1 MVYAPVVLLGYARP
15 NETRQ
20 IIDRIN
26 QSKTKKVYFFVDFPN
41 DIDDAKLM
49 KLNAD
54 VKALNSTFNKEIDV
68 ESVFFENN
76 IGPFEAYNQCMSIVF
91 SKEEELIFLEDD
103 KLPSVSFFSFCSE
116 LLAKYKNDERIL
128 FISGMNSNKVILEDY
143 NYDYFFANVNSSWGH
158 GIWKRTYDKFD
169 SIFHVIKDEYYKKL
183 IQQYYILNK
192 NRHNVLE
199 EIRSYLVHGKYNGHV
214 ASMEFYMMGA
224 LGLLTNSI
232 VIVPSKNLIS
242 DTGATEY
249 TVHGDE
255 YKLMTRSQKKIFFKE
270 TYELTS
276 PLKHPPFVIS
286 DFRFN
291 RTPYIPFR
299 GILWF
304 LEKTERAFLILKY
317 KGVKFL
323 FKRLKRLIKI
333 KRNSDYL
340 NKP

>member
-1 MVYAPVVLLGYARP
+1 MVNAPVVLLGYARP
-15 NETRQ
+15 NETKQ

-26 QSKTKKVYFFVDFPN
+26 QSETKKVYFFVDFPN
-41 DIDDAKLM
+41 DTTDARLM

-54 VKALNSTFNKEIDV
+54 VKALVDTFNEVIDV

-76 IGPFEAYNQCMSIVF
+76 VGPFEAYNQCMSIVF

-116 LLAKYKNDERIL
+116 LLDKYKNDERIL
-128 FISGMNSNKVILEDY
+128 FISGMNSNSAILVEY
-143 NYDYFFANVNSSWGH
+143 KYDYFFADVNSSWGH
-158 GIWKRTYDKFD
+158 AIWKRTYDKFD
-169 SIFHVIKDEYYKKL
+169 SIYHVIQDEYYKKL
-183 IQQYYILNK
+183 IQQTYILRK
-192 NRHNVLE
+192 NTHNVLG
-199 EIRSYLVHGKYNGHV
+199 EIQSYLEHGKYNGHV

-224 LGLLTNSI
+224 LRILTNSL

-270 TYELTS
+270 TYELS
-276 PLKHPPFVIS
+276 KPLKHPPFVIS

-291 RTPYIPFR
+291 KTPYIPFKR
-299 GILWF
+299 ILWF
-304 LEKTERAFLILKY
+304 LEKTERAYLILRY
-317 KGVKFL
+317 KGIKFL
-323 FKRLKRLIKI
+323 LKRFQRLIKI
-333 KRNSDYL
+333 KRNKDYL
-340 NKP
+340 NKL